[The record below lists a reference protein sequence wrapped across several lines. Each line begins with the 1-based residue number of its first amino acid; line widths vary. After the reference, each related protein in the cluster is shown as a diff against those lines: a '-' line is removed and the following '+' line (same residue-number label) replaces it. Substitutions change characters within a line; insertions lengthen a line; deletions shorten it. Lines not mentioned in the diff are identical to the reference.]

1 MRKWVLGIILLA
13 ALAAGITGYRIYN
26 KPHKNMADQPV
37 KAALTAQELLANYSS
52 DAGAADA
59 AFLGQVIEVTGRVV
73 EQHTDESGITTILL
87 DTGDPMSNINC
98 ELDTVYDQQ
107 VTRYNPG
114 DQVTIRGEC
123 SGMDLDIVLMRCIIS
138 PSN

>member
-1 MRKWVLGIILLA
+1 MKKWILGGILLA
-13 ALAAGITGYRIYN
+13 VLVAGVTGYRMYN
-26 KPHKNMADQPV
+26 KPHKNMAEQPV
-37 KAALTAQELLANYSS
+37 KAALTAEELLASYSAN
-52 DAGAADA
+52 AGAADA

-73 EQHTDESGITTILL
+73 EQHTDESGIMTILL

-98 ELDTVYDQQ
+98 ELDTVYSQQ

-138 PSN
+138 QSN